1 MSKKMMK
8 RSLALGALMAFVIT
22 GSAMAAEPVY
32 TQYAGDGT
40 ESHVSNVYW
49 DGNGGSLTLSK
60 GSDATA
66 IGKQH
71 GSMGLKNFNEIVFD
85 GDYYTS
91 GFLANPG
98 TIVLDNIGTI
108 KQTEDSLVSILFSS
122 QYGGSIIANVENIYM
137 HNVNNAVYGQTG
149 SSVTINASGDVEFT
163 RTGQKTLVGSCNL
176 SEKTINDNNVVTI
189 NANNV
194 KLTALD
200 GIAMNVSSYVW
211 TTGEPPYDE
220 LEGKNLLKIN
230 AVNEVNVDARIAAQ
244 VKDGLNLGDA
254 VLDIDANTVSLKAKE
269 YGIWAANKG
278 KAEIDANTVNIVA
291 DNKGG
296 NVYGIRAENNSQVD
310 VNANKTTITTVNE
323 SGLSYGIDARYGSKV
338 NVTGELVV
346 NATGNDDY
354 AAGVYSVYDGDI
366 TLGAADNKSDITI
379 KSTCVDVNGN
389 QDAGWDNAYGV
400 YAYSHTTKGNNG
412 EVNIFADDLN
422 ITVDGAYAYG
432 VMSVSDVDT
441 GAGKSSVV
449 IDANNTTITVT
460 SDIDGN
466 AAAMTA
472 YSGSEI
478 IVKGN
483 LKATADNVILT
494 RGNATVKIN
503 ESAKNTVNLTGDIL
517 FARAN
522 AGSDAEID
530 ANVLVNLAGKESTF
544 KGNILVENGAK
555 EEISGMKLGLF
566 DGATWTVTD
575 NSFVNNLIAN
585 EGKIAFADN
594 GHVDVDAGSGSLV
607 LTEDGKT
614 ADDLNTA
621 SDLTSVAEKFGVK
634 EDAKDIDAAVVMAEG
649 DVKGETTG
657 VVTYDTVAGE
667 DGYYHG
673 LVTEV
678 TEKVNTKNQ
687 AIGDAG
693 ISLKL
698 HWRSHMN
705 DMNKRMGEL
714 RNAEGEH
721 GVWARMVRGESEYKN
736 TKAQYNQYQLG
747 YDEKLS
753 VDKRWTVG
761 AAVTFAEGDANYG
774 QGSTEDKSTAF
785 AIYGSKLNNDGTFV
799 DLIARYAHLESDLDD
814 ANSGKGDYATNG
826 MSVSAE
832 FGKRIQQGNGLW
844 IEPQVELTY
853 GTVDSAEFQLGQ
865 KTVTV
870 GDMDSLIGR
879 VGFSLGKDIK
889 QGNVY
894 ARASYLYDFD
904 GETENAF
911 SNGTDSRTIAED
923 LGGGWWEVG
932 VGANINLSKATYI
945 YADVEK
951 TFGGEVDTNWQWNLG
966 VRYSF

>member
-1 MSKKMMK
+1 M
-8 RSLALGALMAFVIT
+8 VIIIL
-22 GSAMAAEPVY
+22 V
-32 TQYAGDGT
+32 D
-40 ESHVSNVYW
+40 
-49 DGNGGSLTLSK
+49 
-60 GSDATA
+60 
-66 IGKQH
+66 
-71 GSMGLKNFNEIVFD
+71 
-85 GDYYTS
+85 
-91 GFLANPG
+91 FLANPG

-108 KQTEDSLVSILFSS
+108 RQTEGSLVSILFSPQS
-122 QYGGSIIANVENIYM
+122 GGNIVANVENIYM

-149 SSVTINASGDVEFT
+149 STVTINATGDVEFT
-163 RTGQKTLVGSCNL
+163 RSGQKTLVGSCNL
-176 SEKTINDNNVVTI
+176 SDKTINNENKVTI
-189 NANNV
+189 NANNI

-200 GIAMNVSSYVW
+200 GIALNVQSYVW

-220 LEGKNLLKIN
+220 LEGKNRLTLKAEN
-230 AVNEVNVDARIAAQ
+230 AINVDARIAAQ

-254 VLDIDANTVSLKAKE
+254 VLDIDAKTATLKAKE
-269 YGIWAANKG
+269 YGIWAENKG
-278 KAEIDANTVNIVA
+278 KAEVDADTVNIVVN
-291 DNKGG
+291 NKDGK
-296 NVYGIRAENNSQVD
+296 VYGIRTEKNSQVD

-323 SGLSYGIDARYGSKV
+323 SGLSYGIDARYGSTV
-338 NVTGELVV
+338 SVTGDVEI
-346 NATGNDDY
+346 NATSTDDY
-354 AAGVYSVYDGDI
+354 AAGVYSVYDGDV
-366 TLGAADNKSDITI
+366 TLGTEDSKSDVTI
-379 KSTCVDVNGN
+379 KATCVDGNGDKN
-389 QDAGWDNAYGV
+389 SGWDNAYGV
-400 YAYSHTTKGNNG
+400 YAYSHKTNGNNG

-432 VMSVSDVDT
+432 VFSGSNVDT
-441 GAGKSSVV
+441 GEGKSSVV
-449 IDANNTTITVT
+449 IDANRTQITAT
-460 SDIDGN
+460 SDIGK
-466 AAAMTA
+466 AAALTA
-472 YSGSEI
+472 YSGSELVI
-478 IVKGN
+478 KGD
-483 LKATADNVILT
+483 LEATGDYVLRT
-494 RGNATVKIN
+494 RGGATTKIN
-503 ESAKNTVNLTGDIL
+503 ESGKNTVKLTGDIN
-517 FARAN
+517 FERAKS
-522 AGSDAEID
+522 GSEEKID
-530 ANVLVNLAGKESTF
+530 ASVLINLVGEESIF
-544 KGNILVENGAK
+544 KGNILVENGTAD
-555 EEISGMKLGLF
+555 EISGMKLSIS
-566 DGATWTVTD
+566 DGATWETTND
-575 NSFVNNLIAN
+575 NSFVNTLALSDGNINHNSSGHIAVN
-585 EGKIAFADN
+585 KIEGSGNVAFAEDS
-594 GHVDVDAGSGSLV
+594 GHLHIDAGSGSLN
-607 LTEDGKT
+607 LTMAGKT

-621 SDLTSVAEKFGVK
+621 KQLTTVAEKLGVK
-634 EDAKDIDAAVVMAEG
+634 EEAKGVTATVVMAEG

-657 VVTYDTVAGE
+657 VVTYAE
-667 DGYYHG
+667 EAKEGYFHG
-673 LVTEV
+673 LVAEDAV
-678 TEKVNTKNQ
+678 TEKVNAKNQ

-693 ISLKL
+693 VALKL
-698 HWRSHMN
+698 HWRAHVN

-853 GTVDSAEFQLGQ
+853 GTIDSAEFQLGQ

-879 VGFSLGKDIK
+879 VGFRIGKDLK

-894 ARASYLYDFD
+894 ARASYLYDFE

-911 SNGTDSRTIAED
+911 SNGTDRRTIAED

-932 VGANINLSKATYI
+932 VGANVNLSKATYI
-945 YADVEK
+945 YADIEK
-951 TFGGEVDTNWQWNLG
+951 TFGGEIDTNWQWNLG